1 MSPPT
6 SAQCLAHAGGKTQI
20 FAGLVF
26 VERFQCL
33 CTFAQLAAWCR
44 RLAPMAQNI
53 FEDLS
58 RKPVA
63 RTLRPAA
70 AMTYLKLAFAVTHR
84 SPIRSWDTASF
95 RGPRHTALP
104 RAPDVGARKEHLRC
118 QGGDLLPLRRAH
130 NQQATNYCTRIA
142 SAFNITGQS
151 IRRNRLMAH
160 SIKRKGSERA

>member
-6 SAQCLAHAGGKTQI
+6 SAQCLAHAGGKTEI

-95 RGPRHTALP
+95 RGPEIRLCHVRQMSARERNSCIARAAICCRSDALTISTQRITVRESP
-104 RAPDVGARKEHLRC
+104 ALSILRARV
-118 QGGDLLPLRRAH
+118 
-130 NQQATNYCTRIA
+130 
-142 SAFNITGQS
+142 SAVTV
-151 IRRNRLMAH
+151 
-160 SIKRKGSERA
+160 